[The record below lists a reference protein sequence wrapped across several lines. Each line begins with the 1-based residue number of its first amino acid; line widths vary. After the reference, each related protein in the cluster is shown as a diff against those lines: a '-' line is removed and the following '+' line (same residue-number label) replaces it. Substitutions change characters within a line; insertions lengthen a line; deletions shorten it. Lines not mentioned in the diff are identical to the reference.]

1 MLPVIPSN
9 KPKNQGAPPRRGPQ
23 TSAVVRTTLYFLCE
37 LSGVGGRT
45 PALAA
50 GPPPA
55 ERTILKNEKKIYLP
69 FSSKMI
75 LFTGESN

>member
-37 LSGVGGRT
+37 LSGVG
-45 PALAA
+45 A
-50 GPPPA
+50 GPPRWRQVRHRQSA
-55 ERTILKNEKKIYLP
+55 L
-69 FSSKMI
+69 S
-75 LFTGESN
+75 